1 MFYTDKP
8 IKNNNGDLLNRAG
21 FAKMLAKS
29 LLNLNVV
36 DTFTVGLFGK
46 WGSGKTSIVN
56 MMIEELE
63 AQQKGKEEKDKL
75 FVVHFE
81 PWNFADTNQ
90 LLSQF
95 FIRLAN
101 EFRSKKDKKLEKIG
115 MALQKYSEAFYA
127 AEGIPYVGSAI
138 AQAGKFGMNAL
149 GHRMRKGSDEA
160 DILKQKEYVINLLEQ
175 QSTRILVVIDDI
187 DRLSNEQ
194 IRYVFQ
200 LITSVAKFPNTT
212 YLLVFD
218 KEIVTKAL
226 EKVQEGLGEEYL
238 EKIIQMPIQ
247 IPELQNYEIKK
258 VLINRMNEILINYGE
273 VTFSDA
279 HWHSLF
285 DKCIAPF
292 AKNLRDINRLCNSVE
307 FKLSAIASEVNFTDM
322 VAISALEISMPEI
335 YEWVKANKTI
345 LTGENDLSNVG
356 AREKSQKEW
365 LVFYTEALKELLSNH
380 GQQVQNLVEMGM
392 DFLTNLFPYFG
403 KRVGKTYVTVDFDL
417 LRREN
422 RIAHGNKFDR
432 YFNLNLDYIGVK
444 KFDIN
449 WAINKYNSEEL
460 SKFLLELEEKEYS
473 YEFLEEIQ
481 AMIPK
486 LSEERAEVIVTALC
500 KTGAYLENVTQ
511 NNFFSLRSDTYVSLL
526 IIKILEKILTHNRK
540 SFIAN
545 MIEGA
550 DLDSLQ
556 TIAALIRQIEFDH
569 GRLGEDG
576 PSYKDKIITLDEL
589 IELERV
595 LFDKLKAEFET
606 NSLFDFHSWNFIYGL
621 LKVFEPEYTKTYL
634 SELFKEDRN
643 VLLFLDVC
651 VGKWTGSSVSY
662 EVKQFSDEPVS
673 KDRVMSAI
681 QAQRKNGELF
691 KLPQEI
697 QNKCCAFYL
706 KEMNKVNYEGHISPV
721 DIDALLIEWK
731 NAL

>member
-8 IKNNNGDLLNRAG
+8 IKNDTGDLLNRAS
-21 FAKMLAKS
+21 FAKLLAKS

-56 MMIEELE
+56 MMLQELEEL
-63 AQQKGKEEKDKL
+63 QKEKEEKNKL
-75 FVVHFE
+75 FIVHFE

-95 FIRLAN
+95 FVRLAN
-101 EFRSKKDKKLEKIG
+101 EFRSKKDKKLDKIG
-115 MALQKYSEAFYA
+115 TALQKYSEAFYA

-160 DILKQKEYVINLLEQ
+160 DILKQKEYVIDLLEQ
-175 QSTRILVVIDDI
+175 QATRLLVVIDDI

-258 VLINRMNEILINYGE
+258 VLINRMNEILTNYGE
-273 VTFSDA
+273 ATFSDA

-285 DKCIAPF
+285 DNCIAPF
-292 AKNLRDINRLCNSVE
+292 AKSIRDINRLCNSVE

-322 VAISALEISMPEI
+322 VAISVLEISMPEI

-365 LVFYTEALKELLSNH
+365 LKFYTEALNNVLSNH
-380 GQQVQNLVEMGM
+380 GEQAQTLAEKGLN
-392 DFLTNLFPYFG
+392 FLANLFPYFG
-403 KRVGKTYVTVDFDL
+403 TRVGKTYVTVDFDL
-417 LRREN
+417 MRREN

-444 KFDIN
+444 KFDVD

-460 SKFLLELEEKEYS
+460 SKFLLELEEKECS
-473 YEFLEEIQ
+473 YEFIEEIQ
-481 AMIPK
+481 ARIPK

-500 KTGAYLENVTQ
+500 KTGAYLENVAQ
-511 NNFFSLRSDTYVSLL
+511 NNFFSLRADTYISWL
-526 IIKILEKILTHNRK
+526 IIKIFEKILANNRK
-540 SFIAN
+540 KFIVS

-556 TIAALIRQIEFDH
+556 IIASLIRQLEFDH

-576 PSYKDKIITLDEL
+576 PSHKDKIITLDEL
-589 IELERV
+589 IEVERV
-595 LFDKLKAEFET
+595 LFDKLKETLET
-606 NSLFDFHSWNFIYGL
+606 NSLFDFHWWNCIYGL
-621 LKVFEPEYTKTYL
+621 LSVFEPEYTKTYL
-634 SELFKEDRN
+634 KELFKEEKN
-643 VLLFLDVC
+643 LLIFLDVC
-651 VGKWTGSSVSY
+651 VGKWTGSSVKY
-662 EVKQFSDEPVS
+662 EVKQLSDEPVT
-673 KDRVMSAI
+673 KECVLAAI
-681 QAQRKNGELF
+681 QTQRENGELF
-691 KLPQEI
+691 KLSQET

-706 KEMNKVNYEGHISPV
+706 KEIHKDDYEGLISIG
-721 DIDALLIEWK
+721 DISSLLAEWK
-731 NAL
+731 NVC